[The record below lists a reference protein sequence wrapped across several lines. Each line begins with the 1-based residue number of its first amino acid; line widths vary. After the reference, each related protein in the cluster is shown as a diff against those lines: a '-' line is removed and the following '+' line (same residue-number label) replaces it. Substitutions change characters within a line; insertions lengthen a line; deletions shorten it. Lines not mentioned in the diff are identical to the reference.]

1 MKLKLIRLHDGATIE
16 ASDNE
21 VAASI
26 TLEWNRMSGHVQVSW
41 GRDADWLAIPESAIA
56 EMEFVNQ

>member
-1 MKLKLIRLHDGATIE
+1 MRLKSIQLRDGASIE
-16 ASDNE
+16 ASDSE
-21 VAASI
+21 VAVSI

-56 EMEFVNQ
+56 EMEFTNR